1 MNFLSIFGNL
11 SPNAKLGATAGGT
24 AGVMTALA
32 LAISGHWQ
40 LLILLVL
47 LVVMATVAFIIFRLA
62 LGWWKKRKSR
72 PMEKSLAGNTSS
84 APQQVSGAKKLADLD
99 SLRRVFS
106 TGVEKFRSAGKD
118 LYSLPWYVLVGQPG
132 SGKTE
137 AIRHS
142 AIGFPPGL
150 QDQLQGAGGTINMNW
165 WFTNHAII
173 LDTAGRLMFEEVAP
187 GSTSEWQEFLKLLRQ
202 HRPNCPINGMLLV
215 IPADSLL
222 KDSTEVIARN
232 AGKIAQQL
240 DNIQRS
246 LGVRF
251 PVFIFITK
259 SDYLPGFSQFFDDLT
274 DPQLQHQ
281 IMGWSNPAPL
291 DDPFNVD
298 AVETHLREVRN
309 RLAERRQRLLAD
321 PVNTEDPGGHRL
333 DQVDSLFA
341 FPEAILKISPRL
353 KQYLETIF
361 VPGEWSAKPLFLRGI
376 YFTSSMSEGKSLD
389 ADLAAALGV
398 PVDALP
404 ASGVWRRD
412 RAYFLRDLFLQKIF
426 KERGLVTRA
435 GNAMKQQRRR
445 KIAVLLTGF
454 AAVAFLLAATFY
466 AFFQL
471 KNSVGTPGQYWQ
483 AAARVYTSSSPRF
496 MAMIAPKSN
505 AIGTPT
511 FIYQGHTNKLM
522 GRSLA
527 EFYAQGF
534 DLVRRPI
541 AVPWIFKPVAFLGGH
556 VNTRQRAAFEKI
568 FNAEVLSPVIM
579 AARSKLTVAPL
590 HQETP
595 DLRRLERRTGALL
608 EIIAIAQSVY
618 SSGGAAA
625 EFPHG
630 RKNFDALVGYVLSPA
645 DYRSYKTYQA
655 DSIHA
660 ILKSLY
666 QSRRTWPPA
675 GVAAVGDAALATTI
689 SHGIRSVV
697 AGWNS
702 AVGTGNQS
710 LQRLV
715 ALKAALQ
722 KYQTSEQALMNW
734 AAGYQSGD
742 SLNGVAVSHV
752 AGIFSA
758 LATSAAEIR
767 LDLPSLGSHGTFYG
781 ADLAD
786 AHALLQQRSAVFRQL
801 KRQTAWIA
809 TLAKA
814 PAAGGGGTAGILAG
828 AVSQLSGKAG
838 RARKQAVALLI
849 ASRTE
854 LLADIADEK
863 SPFGAA
869 GQSQISS
876 LDQKFLTRAGP
887 RRQISLREAVYE
899 AVAALANAP
908 KSPESLLTLRTWL
921 EQFNAAARQ
930 AGANISQTASTL
942 KVTGPASATAYNA
955 QSMDAAAKALSLF
968 EASRLGQVM
977 AGAIAD
983 APSGVSAVETLIH
996 KEADA
1001 GHFTVPVKP
1010 VIVFTPGA
1018 GKDYDPRFSPAGAAQ
1033 VLGGWYTMGS
1043 MLLASA
1049 KGSADSPP
1057 IADAARLLR
1066 KFRQSSA
1073 ACGGY
1078 RQAYFHY
1085 WLAMLREGLAV
1096 TVPDNQWKTYLTQ
1109 LQAVQID
1116 QLFLALQKLGVQ
1128 VAAALKA
1135 APPPASL
1142 VRKTAAAQRNIQAAD
1157 QMLNLRLFA
1166 RSVRHRLG
1174 RWTQLSSDPNAA
1186 RDQLLAQKP
1195 VNLYHRYILA
1205 DSASPDF
1212 ASTYIASLTLAGLRT
1227 LAEHS
1232 QRQANAVLS
1241 AVRAAP
1247 FFPLFIPVN
1256 PAAPFGHEWSATQL
1270 RSLAKGFSSLPR
1282 AGLLS
1287 GQNLTPDSGV
1297 NRQLRILQGNVSYLH
1312 FGYSRATV
1320 AAIRK
1325 ILAALIGNGS
1335 GRPLVC
1341 RLRIT
1346 RAMKS
1351 DQSANTVEIIWPYL
1365 TINDNG
1371 VRTGTASFRS
1381 AAAEDLGKISIPE
1394 KAGAALT
1401 LNFYETDPAMA
1412 GAKADHSL
1420 IFHGPWAVLKLLARY
1435 HGRTTDGKSWMV
1447 TITTIDQFHKLR
1459 TMRMELLFSRPLPSL
1474 TAWPRARK

>member
-40 LLILLVL
+40 LLLLLGL

-291 DDPFNVD
+291 DDPFNVEAVD
-298 AVETHLREVRN
+298 AHLRDVRE
-309 RLAERRQRLLAD
+309 RLAQRRQRLLAD
-321 PVNTEDPGGHRL
+321 PVNTEDPTGHRL

-341 FPEAILKISPRL
+341 FPEALVKISPRL

-398 PVDALP
+398 AVDALP

-445 KIAVLLTGF
+445 KIAVLFTGF
-454 AAVAFLLAATFY
+454 AAVALLLAATFY
-466 AFFQL
+466 AFFEL
-471 KNSVGTPGQYWQ
+471 KNSVGNPGRYWQ

-496 MAMIAPKSN
+496 MAMIAPKSS
-505 AIGTPT
+505 AIGTST
-511 FIYQGHTNKLM
+511 YIYQGHTNKLM

-541 AVPWIFKPVAFLGGH
+541 AVPWIFKPVAFVGGH
-556 VNTRQRAAFEKI
+556 VNTRQRAAFVKI
-568 FNAEVLSPVIM
+568 FNAEVLSPVIL
-579 AARSKLTVAPL
+579 AARTKLAIAPL

-595 DLRRLERRTGALL
+595 NLQGLEHRTRALL
-608 EIIAIAQSVY
+608 EIIAIAHGYYQS
-618 SSGGAAA
+618 GAATA
-625 EFPHG
+625 EFSRG
-630 RKNFDALVGYVLSPA
+630 RKNFDALVAYVLSPA
-645 DYRSYKTYQA
+645 DYKSYKTYQA

-666 QSRRTWPPA
+666 KSRRTWPPTGA
-675 GVAAVGDAALATTI
+675 TAVGDAALATTI
-689 SHGIRSVV
+689 SHGLRSVV

-722 KYQTSEQALMNW
+722 KYQNSEQALIHW
-734 AAGYQSGD
+734 AAGYQMQD
-742 SLNGVAVSHV
+742 SPNRAAVGHV
-752 AGIFSA
+752 TGILSA
-758 LATSAAEIR
+758 LAASEAEIR
-767 LDLPSLGSHGTFYG
+767 LDLPALGSHGTFYG
-781 ADLAD
+781 AYLAD
-786 AHALLQQRSAVFRQL
+786 AHTLLQKRSAVFRQL
-801 KRQTAWIA
+801 KRQTAWID
-809 TLAKA
+809 TLGKA
-814 PAAGGGGTAGILAG
+814 PVATGRTSGILTA

-838 RARKQAVALLI
+838 GVGKQAVAILT
-849 ASRTE
+849 ASRAT

-863 SPFGAA
+863 SPFGTA
-869 GQSQISS
+869 GQSQISN
-876 LDQKFLTRAGP
+876 LDQKFLARAGP
-887 RRQISLREAVYE
+887 RRQISARQSVYE
-899 AVAALANAP
+899 AVAALAIAP
-908 KSPESLLTLRTWL
+908 RSPASLLTLRPWL
-921 EQFNAAARQ
+921 EQFNQAARQ
-930 AGANISQTASTL
+930 AGTNISQTASTL
-942 KVTGPASATAYNA
+942 KITGPAPATLYNA
-955 QSMDAAAKALSLF
+955 GAMDAAGKALSLI
-968 EASRLGQVM
+968 EASRLGHVM
-977 AGAIAD
+977 GRAIAE
-983 APSGVSAVETLIH
+983 APSGDSAVENLIQ
-996 KEADA
+996 KEVDA
-1001 GHFTVPVKP
+1001 GQFSVPVKP
-1010 VIVFTPGA
+1010 AIIFTPGA
-1018 GKDYDPRFSPAGAAQ
+1018 GKGYDPRFSPSGAAQ

-1043 MLLASA
+1043 MLAA
-1049 KGSADSPP
+1049 AVNGSPGTPP
-1057 IADAARLLR
+1057 IAGAAQLLR
-1066 KFRQSSA
+1066 KFKRSSA

-1078 RQAYFHY
+1078 RQAYFQY
-1085 WLAMLREGLAV
+1085 WLATLREGLAV
-1096 TVPDNQWKTYLTQ
+1096 TVPDDQWKAYLSG

-1116 QLFLALQKLGVQ
+1116 QLFLALQKLGGQ
-1128 VAAALKA
+1128 VAAALKV

-1142 VRKTAAAQRNIQAAD
+1142 VRKTAAARRNIQAGD
-1157 QMLNLRLFA
+1157 RMLNLRLFA
-1166 RSVRHRLG
+1166 RSVRHRLD
-1174 RWTQLSSDPNAA
+1174 RWTQLSSDPNSA
-1186 RDQLLAQKP
+1186 RDQLLAEKP
-1195 VNLYHRYILA
+1195 VNL
-1205 DSASPDF
+1205 
-1212 ASTYIASLTLAGLRT
+1212 
-1227 LAEHS
+1227 
-1232 QRQANAVLS
+1232 
-1241 AVRAAP
+1241 
-1247 FFPLFIPVN
+1247 
-1256 PAAPFGHEWSATQL
+1256 
-1270 RSLAKGFSSLPR
+1270 
-1282 AGLLS
+1282 
-1287 GQNLTPDSGV
+1287 
-1297 NRQLRILQGNVSYLH
+1297 
-1312 FGYSRATV
+1312 
-1320 AAIRK
+1320 
-1325 ILAALIGNGS
+1325 
-1335 GRPLVC
+1335 
-1341 RLRIT
+1341 
-1346 RAMKS
+1346 
-1351 DQSANTVEIIWPYL
+1351 
-1365 TINDNG
+1365 
-1371 VRTGTASFRS
+1371 
-1381 AAAEDLGKISIPE
+1381 
-1394 KAGAALT
+1394 
-1401 LNFYETDPAMA
+1401 
-1412 GAKADHSL
+1412 
-1420 IFHGPWAVLKLLARY
+1420 
-1435 HGRTTDGKSWMV
+1435 
-1447 TITTIDQFHKLR
+1447 
-1459 TMRMELLFSRPLPSL
+1459 
-1474 TAWPRARK
+1474 